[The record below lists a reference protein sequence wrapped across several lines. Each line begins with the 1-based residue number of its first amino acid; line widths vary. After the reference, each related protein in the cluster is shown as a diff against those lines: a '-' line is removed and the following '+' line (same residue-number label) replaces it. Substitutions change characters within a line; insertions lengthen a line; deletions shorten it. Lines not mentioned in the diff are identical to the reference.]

1 VDHAGNPEVLKS
13 AVNEVALEYLRE
25 LSARDEVAEALWDAV
40 APLGDV
46 QSYSP
51 DLFQYRYVAVATCG
65 IIFGFA
71 IGMSH
76 IGFRLSPEFKA
87 RALAIAQGVSARA
100 RRSSRLI
107 GGKARRA
114 YVKCAWRLSR
124 PRGRISPCWS
134 QPEKSATAPS
144 RSRARI
150 SPKEP
155 RSRSWLQKVTRPSF
169 FRLRM
174 SVDYSPPSARL
185 SGVRSSML
193 P

>member
-1 VDHAGNPEVLKS
+1 MDHAGNPEVLKS

-51 DLFQYRYVAVATCG
+51 DLSQYRYVAVATCG

-71 IGMSH
+71 IG
-76 IGFRLSPEFKA
+76 
-87 RALAIAQGVSARA
+87 ALATARGVSVRA
-100 RRSSRLI
+100 R
-107 GGKARRA
+107 
-114 YVKCAWRLSR
+114 RLSR